1 MFTSQ
6 YQWGQVFLKQHD
18 LRCMDVLNEN
28 SNLQK
33 FMLIIWIL
41 CYLSLSSLKS
51 CLSNVIG
58 WWLMSP
64 DFEKKVCSGC
74 KTLTALVKFFL
85 PFSFRFFR
93 KISYLWQ
100 TLVWNTCIFSL
111 PVICCDRKFCE
122 KIFLAPSHSTSSF
135 DDRIEGVFGADR
147 RESLGWRPSLHLSAD
162 TWQSPKQLIICF
174 PMMFL
179 NSFSP
184 SWNLKIEQE
193 KNLIHFASCISW
205 TM

>member
-1 MFTSQ
+1 MISQ
-6 YQWGQVFLKQHD
+6 LKQFKILFVKCD
-18 LRCMDVLNEN
+18 WMMINVSCFWKK
-28 SNLQK
+28 SLQWMQN
-33 FMLIIWIL
+33 FD
-41 CYLSLSSLKS
+41 CS
-51 CLSNVIG
+51 CEV
-58 WWLMSP
+58 
-64 DFEKKVCSGC
+64 
-74 KTLTALVKFFL
+74 FL

-122 KIFLAPSHSTSSF
+122 KIFLAPSHSTSSL

-193 KNLIHFASCISW
+193 RNLIHFASCISW